1 MWYISAHSCR
11 TQIQRSLPMI
21 YFFLVLSILTFL
33 LFGFDKNA
41 ARMNQW
47 RIPEKVLL
55 GLSILGGAAGG
66 LIGMQVFRHKTRKN
80 YFWIILIAAACVH
93 LFLVVTL

>member
-1 MWYISAHSCR
+1 
-11 TQIQRSLPMI
+11 MI

-80 YFWIILIAAACVH
+80 YFWIILIAATCVH

>member
-1 MWYISAHSCR
+1 
-11 TQIQRSLPMI
+11 MI
-21 YFFLVLSILTFL
+21 YLFLVLSILTFL

-55 GLSILGGAAGG
+55 GLSILGGAVGG
-66 LIGMQVFRHKTRKN
+66 LLGMQVFRHKTRKN

>member
-1 MWYISAHSCR
+1 
-11 TQIQRSLPMI
+11 MI
-21 YFFLVLSILTFL
+21 YLFLVLSILTFL

-66 LIGMQVFRHKTRKN
+66 LLGMQVFRHKTRKN
-80 YFWIILIAAACVH
+80 YFWIIPIAAACVD

>member
-1 MWYISAHSCR
+1 
-11 TQIQRSLPMI
+11 MI

-55 GLSILGGAAGG
+55 GLSILGGAVGG
-66 LIGMQVFRHKTRKN
+66 LLGMQVFRHKTRKN
-80 YFWIILIAAACVH
+80 YFWIIAIAAACVH

>member
-1 MWYISAHSCR
+1 
-11 TQIQRSLPMI
+11 MI

-55 GLSILGGAAGG
+55 GLSILGGAVGG
-66 LIGMQVFRHKTRKN
+66 LLGMQVFRHKTRKN
-80 YFWIILIAAACVH
+80 YFWIIPIAAACVH
-93 LFLVVTL
+93 IFLVVTL

>member
-1 MWYISAHSCR
+1 
-11 TQIQRSLPMI
+11 MI

>member
-1 MWYISAHSCR
+1 
-11 TQIQRSLPMI
+11 MI

-55 GLSILGGAAGG
+55 GLSILGGAVGG
-66 LIGMQVFRHKTRKN
+66 LLGMQVFRHKTRKN
-80 YFWIILIAAACVH
+80 YFWIIPIAAACVH

>member
-1 MWYISAHSCR
+1 
-11 TQIQRSLPMI
+11 MI

-33 LFGFDKNA
+33 LFGYDKNA
-41 ARMNQW
+41 ARTHQW

-55 GLSILGGAAGG
+55 GLSILGGAVGG
-66 LIGMQVFRHKTRKN
+66 LLGMQVFRHKTRKN
-80 YFWIILIAAACVH
+80 YFWIIPIAAACVH

>member
-1 MWYISAHSCR
+1 
-11 TQIQRSLPMI
+11 MI
-21 YFFLVLSILTFL
+21 YLFLVLSILTFL

-55 GLSILGGAAGG
+55 GLSILGGAVGG
-66 LIGMQVFRHKTRKN
+66 LLGMQVFRHKTHKN

>member
-1 MWYISAHSCR
+1 
-11 TQIQRSLPMI
+11 MI

-66 LIGMQVFRHKTRKN
+66 LLGMQVFRHKTRKN
-80 YFWIILIAAACVH
+80 YFWIIPIAAACVH

>member
-1 MWYISAHSCR
+1 
-11 TQIQRSLPMI
+11 MI

-55 GLSILGGAAGG
+55 GLSILGGAVGG
-66 LIGMQVFRHKTRKN
+66 LLGMQVFRHKTRKN

>member
-1 MWYISAHSCR
+1 
-11 TQIQRSLPMI
+11 MI

-33 LFGFDKNA
+33 LFGYDKNA

-55 GLSILGGAAGG
+55 GLD
-66 LIGMQVFRHKTRKN
+66 TRPART
-80 YFWIILIAAACVH
+80 ISG
-93 LFLVVTL
+93 

>member
-1 MWYISAHSCR
+1 
-11 TQIQRSLPMI
+11 MI
-21 YFFLVLSILTFL
+21 YLFLVLSILTFL

-41 ARMNQW
+41 ARMNQS

-55 GLSILGGAAGG
+55 GLTILGGAAGG

>member
-1 MWYISAHSCR
+1 
-11 TQIQRSLPMI
+11 MI
-21 YFFLVLSILTFL
+21 YLFLVLSILTFL
-33 LFGFDKNA
+33 LFDYDKNA

-66 LIGMQVFRHKTRKN
+66 LLGMQVFRHKTRKN

>member
-1 MWYISAHSCR
+1 
-11 TQIQRSLPMI
+11 MI
-21 YFFLVLSILTFL
+21 YLFLVLSILTFL

-55 GLSILGGAAGG
+55 GLSIMGGAVGG
-66 LIGMQVFRHKTRKN
+66 LLGMQVFRHKTRKN